1 MKRLKIKMI
10 DFPIAIQ
17 NTEQTSNIGLNLR
30 NKSIEPKT
38 AIQFMNICLVVI
50 PELMSYI

>member
-17 NTEQTSNIGLNLR
+17 NTEQTSNIGLR
-30 NKSIEPKT
+30 NNSIEPKT
-38 AIQFMNICLVVI
+38 AIQFINICLVVI